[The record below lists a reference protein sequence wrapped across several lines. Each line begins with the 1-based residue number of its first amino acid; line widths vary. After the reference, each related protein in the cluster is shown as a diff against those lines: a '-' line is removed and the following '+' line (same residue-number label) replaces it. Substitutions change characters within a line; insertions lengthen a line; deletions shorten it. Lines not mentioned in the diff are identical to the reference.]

1 MKSITVEFDVSP
13 WLDEDGFTV
22 CLFAGASDEAL
33 GINFSLEE
41 LIDREIEAYTVAGKI
56 IDHRE
61 LQGFVKSLR
70 KAFKYAEKR
79 VKELS

>member
-1 MKSITVEFDVSP
+1 MKAITIEFDVSP
-13 WLDEDGFTV
+13 WLDEEGLTV

-33 GINFSLEE
+33 GVNFSLEE
-41 LIDREIEAYTVAGKI
+41 LIDRELESHTVQGKLL
-56 IDHRE
+56 DTDAAK
-61 LQGFVKSLR
+61 GFVKSLR

>member
-41 LIDREIEAYTVAGKI
+41 LIDREIEAHTVAERTKAKAVWEQAY
-56 IDHRE
+56 R
-61 LQGFVKSLR
+61 QGYKDGQ
-70 KAFKYAEKR
+70 ATGG
-79 VKELS
+79 

>member
-1 MKSITVEFDVSP
+1 MKTITVEFDISP
-13 WLDEDGFTV
+13 WLDEEGLTV
-22 CLFAGASDEAL
+22 YWVAGESYEAS
-33 GINFSLEE
+33 GVHFNLEE

-56 IDHRE
+56 IDPRE

-79 VKELS
+79 VKDLS

>member
-1 MKSITVEFDVSP
+1 MKAITVEFDVSP
-13 WLDEDGFTV
+13 WLDEEGFTV

-41 LIDREIEAYTVAGKI
+41 LIDIELEAHTVNGKLLEP
-56 IDHRE
+56 DDVK
-61 LQGFVKSLR
+61 GFVKSLR

>member
-41 LIDREIEAYTVAGKI
+41 LIDREIEAHTVAGKLI
-56 IDHRE
+56 EPDVLR
-61 LQGFVKSLR
+61 GFVKSLR
-70 KAFKYAEKR
+70 NAFKYAEKR